1 MIRKLLFIAILLV
14 VCSLPLLAAK
24 KKEAPPPAVTE
35 TEIWFNDVQ
44 KPATLTA
51 EQGIELTK
59 QLRAGMLARKTVKEI
74 LASISYDDQAP
85 RVLFL
90 TLGDGIY
97 PGRTYYAS
105 GSSFKDT
112 LERLLVIVAKREP
125 EYAVSI
131 KTELEGQVARAKEE
145 YENMTE
151 KQRRKAKP
159 NPLLQVPLPEK
170 FRKKLTNPL
179 AWDSLRLDVVQA
191 VLPIKDFVIAKSRLL
206 LTSAVGIAFDP
217 VAAFAFTPEQLMG
230 RCLMTPE
237 HQLSVMAVSNLI
249 TETNLWSALKLWTQM
264 GAAPTGF
271 NVSIFESDSYYADA
285 TTACRLFRGH
295 PVQQQGGDLRTSVL
309 ALAKRLCRMLDENG
323 RYDRPFLEWVP
334 SRSDGKAAV
343 WDQSQLVVA
352 LVRTALLPDLPASD
366 RRELLAG
373 ACRAVKPVLKAI
385 KHFDPG
391 ELGPDFI
398 NSTAPRKPAS
408 QRLYAAVVEDENI
421 EGDYEGGSQM
431 EISRRLMELE
441 ATANAYLAL
450 AEICQSLP
458 DDDATA
464 QACRAELTPLMNYL
478 LTQIQPNGEF
488 VAALTY
494 PDAQVVLDWQPGFE
508 LRVEIASLCGLAMNC
523 HAELFPEA
531 AAALHLQDKVL
542 MLRNEVGHLAMDNR
556 DPVGYPLTPWLAE
569 FLAQAALNN
578 PEHLAQLVRLS
589 TAAVNGLEK
598 APFLPD
604 MFGATADIPSMT
616 YTAERLWLTAVAAEA
631 VYRQGGH
638 DQEASALLNEAWPLA
653 VFAQQAEMT
662 IPSASALPHPKEY
675 VGFYRDNLADYGF
688 TMNGQVTQLFARL
701 RLLSALN
708 REGDGHFV
716 PLPEDVTAY
725 EECWKR
731 LDAHP
736 VVLAPELVIRS
747 SISGS
752 GNDRVL
758 GGSIDNSKMTTRQIT
773 VPPSGQKQKGSQ
785 DSRVIRRKK

>member
-1 MIRKLLFIAILLV
+1 MKCSRFFLVALLV
-14 VCSLPLLAAK
+14 MCSLPLLAAK
-24 KKEAPPPAVTE
+24 KQPPAPMVTE
-35 TEIWFNDVQ
+35 TEVWFDDVKQ
-44 KPATLTA
+44 PAALTA

-59 QLRAGMLARKTVKEI
+59 QLRAGMLARKSVKEI
-74 LASISYDDQAP
+74 LASISYDDATP

-105 GSSFKDT
+105 GSSFKDA
-112 LERLLVIVAKREP
+112 LGRLLAIVAKREP
-125 EYAVSI
+125 EYAEAI
-131 KTELEGQVARAKEE
+131 KSELEGQVARAKEE

-159 NPLLQVPLPEK
+159 NPLLKVPLPEN
-170 FRKKLTNPL
+170 FRKKLANPL

-191 VLPIKDFVIAKSRLL
+191 TLPIQNFVIAKSRLL

-217 VAAFAFTPEQLMG
+217 VAAFAFTPEQLIG
-230 RCLMTPE
+230 RCLTTPE
-237 HQLSVMAVSNLI
+237 HQLSIEAVSNFI
-249 TETNLWSALKLWTQM
+249 AESGLWGAWKLWTKM
-264 GAAPTGF
+264 GAVSTGF
-271 NVSIFESDSYYADA
+271 NVNIFESDSYYADA
-285 TTACRLFRGH
+285 ATACRLFRGH
-295 PVQQQGGDLRTSVL
+295 PVNQQMEDLQGSAL
-309 ALAKRLCRMLDENG
+309 ALAKRLGGMMDENG
-323 RYDRPFLEWVP
+323 KYERPFLEWVA
-334 SRSDGKAAV
+334 SRPDGKAAV

-352 LVRTALLPDLPASD
+352 LVRTALLDGLPSAD
-366 RRELLAG
+366 RRELLTA
-373 ACRAVKPVLKAI
+373 ARAAVKPVLKSI

-391 ELGPDFI
+391 ELGPDFV

-408 QRLYAAVVEDENI
+408 QRLYAAVVEDESV

-450 AEICQSLP
+450 AELCQVLP

-464 QACRAELTPLMNYL
+464 VACRAELTPLMNYL

-494 PDAQVVLDWQPGFE
+494 PDAQVVLDWQPSFE
-508 LRVEIASLCGLAMNC
+508 LRMEIASLCGLAMGR
-523 HAELFPEA
+523 HLELFPEA
-531 AAALHLQDKVL
+531 SAKLNLAAKVL
-542 MLRNEVGHLAMDNR
+542 MLRNAIAELALGD
-556 DPVGYPLTPWLAE
+556 GIASEYPLTPWLAE
-569 FLAQAALNN
+569 FLAQDAETN
-578 PEHLAQLVRLS
+578 PEHLAQLVKLGM
-589 TAAVNGLEK
+589 AATNGLEK
-598 APFLPD
+598 RPFLPD

-616 YTAERLWLTAVAAEA
+616 YSAERLWLVGVVAEA
-631 VYRQGGH
+631 VYRQGRH
-638 DQEASALLNEAWPLA
+638 DQEAAALLNEAWPLA

-662 IPSASALPHPKEY
+662 ASSASALPHPKEY

-688 TMNGQVTQLFARL
+688 TMNGQVTQLLARL
-701 RLLSALN
+701 QLISVLGRGS
-708 REGDGHFV
+708 EGRFT

-725 EECWKR
+725 EECWKH

-747 SISGS
+747 SVSGS
-752 GNDRVL
+752 GNDRAL
-758 GGSIDNSKMTTRQIT
+758 GGNIDTSKMTTRQIT
-773 VPPSGQKQKGSQ
+773 VPPEGQKKNGSQ